1 MNFPNIGSLALR
13 YKSMPPLAHPIL
25 KGKVSVFE
33 QIRKQDILLSYPYQ
47 SYRHVIDLM
56 REAAIDP
63 AVTSIKITI
72 YRLVSKN
79 SKVIHSLINAARN
92 GKSVT
97 VVMELKARFD
107 EESNMNYTDKLQ
119 DEGIKVIFGAPG
131 LKVHTKL
138 LVIKR
143 KEEGKSVRY
152 CHIGT
157 GNFHENTARLYC
169 DHSLLTCRDEISS
182 EVNKIFKF
190 FKDNY
195 KRYQFKHLIVAPF
208 NARRRFIKL
217 IDNEIENVKKG
228 KEAFVV
234 IKVNSLNDRKMSKKI
249 YEASEA
255 GVKIKIIARSV
266 HSIVN
271 GVAGMSE
278 NIESI
283 SIVDRLLEHAR
294 VIVFCNGGDEKVY
307 IGSSDWMR
315 RNLDNRVEV
324 MTPIFDDNIKKMLLK
339 VIDIQ
344 LSDNVKARK
353 WNAELSN
360 EYVRTDGKQVR
371 SQYEIYDYFSNQL
384 IKAEAKKH

>member
-1 MNFPNIGSLALR
+1 M
-13 YKSMPPLAHPIL
+13 
-25 KGKVSVFE
+25 
-33 QIRKQDILLSYPYQ
+33 
-47 SYRHVIDLM
+47 
-56 REAAIDP
+56 
-63 AVTSIKITI
+63 
-72 YRLVSKN
+72 
-79 SKVIHSLINAARN
+79 
-92 GKSVT
+92 
-97 VVMELKARFD
+97 
-107 EESNMNYTDKLQ
+107 
-119 DEGIKVIFGAPG
+119 
-131 LKVHTKL
+131 
-138 LVIKR
+138 
-143 KEEGKSVRY
+143 
-152 CHIGT
+152 
-157 GNFHENTARLYC
+157 
-169 DHSLLTCRDEISS
+169 LTCRDEISS

-208 NARRRFIKL
+208 NARSRFIKL

-228 KEAFVV
+228 KEAYVV

-344 LSDNVKARK
+344 LYDNVKARK